1 MSWDE
6 AAPTYR
12 PCPCGAGEY
21 AVISR
26 FDDWNRSDERWEMHC
41 PACATKY
48 DLYVRNYTDRK
59 GMAATFRGWA
69 LRDLLGELA
78 ATGAKLNDSKQ
89 SLATFA
95 SAQFG
100 DHWQA
105 YFAGKTKKAI
115 WSELTESGKCYPS
128 LQTFYTQTRKS
139 GLEHIL
145 KEYFSYQGL
154 PKVVRILGLS
164 PQSEL
169 ARQLKETEH
178 LESELKEMD
187 GNVREH
193 ALG

>member
-1 MSWDE
+1 
-6 AAPTYR
+6 
-12 PCPCGAGEY
+12 
-21 AVISR
+21 
-26 FDDWNRSDERWEMHC
+26 MHC

-48 DLYVRNYTDRK
+48 DLYVRNYTERK

-69 LRDLLGELA
+69 LRNLLGELA
-78 ATGAKLNDSKQ
+78 AAGAKLNDAKQ

-128 LQTFYTQTRKS
+128 LKTFYTQTRKS

-145 KEYFSYQGL
+145 TEYFSYQGL

-169 ARQLKETEH
+169 ARQLEETEH